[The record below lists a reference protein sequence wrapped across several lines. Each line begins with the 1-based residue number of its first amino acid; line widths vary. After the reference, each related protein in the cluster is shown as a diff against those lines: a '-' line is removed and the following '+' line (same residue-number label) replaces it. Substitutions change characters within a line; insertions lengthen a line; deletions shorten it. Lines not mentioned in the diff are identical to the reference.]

1 MCKACGK
8 PCRSETEKQ
17 LHTQR
22 NPGHTEFVD
31 STAVCKPVPV
41 DYSIKKEDPMDMN
54 EQSSGLSEE
63 HKAICQQGLWLEA
76 GVLENTVCDES
87 RTYAVD
93 EWTSQN
99 VCCG

>member
-41 DYSIKKEDPMDMN
+41 DYSIKKEDPMDLDDDTKKALAAAAGKDISAI
-54 EQSSGLSEE
+54 EKAAAAKGE
-63 HKAICQQGLWLEA
+63 HARGFLNA
-76 GVLENTVCDES
+76 AS
-87 RTYAVD
+87 
-93 EWTSQN
+93 
-99 VCCG
+99 